1 MRDNSH
7 LGNLKTEGDL
17 QSEGQPALDSLRVDK
32 GSLAGQPHSARGYTL
47 PVFAVAAAQAA
58 LLHLHHSTTT
68 LREVSIK
75 IQTTP
80 NSTFDQGADDQGV
93 EIAQILV
100 EQVAQLDPSTALAI
114 CRSDPGENLDL
125 TRHTPVWAWVQL
137 QPRDNTGQ
145 LILELQGGE
154 GIGKTENGDPAIYRY
169 ARELFDH
176 NLTDFIPPGS
186 RVVVRIILPE
196 GKQLAQR
203 TSNAA
208 FGVLEGLALLGTRG
222 VVEPHSAVAS
232 LETSRTAIRQMAE
245 QIQSLTLCIGSHGQ
259 QVATRLRI
267 PASEQVVAGNWI
279 GALMLEAALHG
290 ISQVTL
296 LGYHGKLIKL
306 AGGIFNTSS
315 HLADGR
321 LEIFSAAV
329 IRAGGSLDLAQAVL
343 GAATVDAANQLL
355 EDPGFR
361 QAVWSDIIHHIQ
373 KRSARFVQKYAERDL
388 KIGVILFDRAGVIV
402 AQSDAVE

>member
-1 MRDNSH
+1 M
-7 LGNLKTEGDL
+7 
-17 QSEGQPALDSLRVDK
+17 
-32 GSLAGQPHSARGYTL
+32 HSNATDRACPKPVHFKSGFFDVTGYTL

-58 LLHLHHSTTT
+58 LLHLHHQEMPPSK
-68 LREVSIK
+68 VSI
-75 IQTTP
+75 QLQATP
-80 NSTFDQGADDQGV
+80 NPPLDQETDKQETG
-93 EIAQILV
+93 IARIPV
-100 EQVAQLDPSTALAI
+100 EQVARLDPSTALAI

-137 QPRDNTGQ
+137 QSREDTTQPIID
-145 LILELQGGE
+145 LQGGE
-154 GIGKTENGDPAIYRY
+154 GIGQTANGDPAIYRY
-169 ARELFDH
+169 ARELFGR
-176 NLTDFIPPGS
+176 NLTPFIPSGS

-232 LETSRTAIRQMAE
+232 LETSRTAIRQMV
-245 QIQSLTLCIGSHGQ
+245 QIQALTLCIGSHGQ
-259 QVATRLRI
+259 QVATRLGI
-267 PASEQVVAGNWI
+267 PTSEQVVAGNWI

-290 ISQVTL
+290 ISQLTL

-329 IRAGGSLDLAQAVL
+329 IRVGGSLDLAQAVL
-343 GAATVDAANQLL
+343 RAATVDAANQLL
-355 EDPGFR
+355 EDPDF
-361 QAVWSDIIHHIQ
+361 QQVIWSDIIHHIQ
-373 KRSARFVQKYAERDL
+373 NRSARFVQKYAERDL
-388 KIGVILFDRAGVIV
+388 KVGVILFDRAGVIV
-402 AQSDAVE
+402 AQSDAIE